1 MAEMVPICQGSGGF
15 DVHASWG
22 LGADGPEIGAHDS
35 TFFWLVR
42 WINCS
47 VQLREYNIETRLLPG
62 QVVEVC
68 SHLISAVDYEEELYS
83 GSLITV
89 LH

>member
-1 MAEMVPICQGSGGF
+1 MMVISSCMAAMVPTLFCQGSGGF

-42 WINCS
+42 WIIYS
-47 VQLREYNIETRLLPG
+47 VELKEYNIE
-62 QVVEVC
+62 Q
-68 SHLISAVDYEEELYS
+68 DYC
-83 GSLITV
+83 
-89 LH
+89 